1 MASASSSNA
10 TCSTTVCS
18 TPSSRAH
25 TLLNRTPFHPLL
37 EPSLQT
43 AGNLVVGRRA
53 VMEGSSGHPRMR
65 QKSLFYGSLMWVV
78 GIPGVPAAAGV
89 GAAQHLARLGQ
100 AGEGNIAEL
109 LPAATAHQQAQAG
122 PELSGL

>member
-1 MASASSSNA
+1 MAPASSSNA

-25 TLLNRTPFHPLL
+25 TLLNRTPFTPS

-53 VMEGSSGHPRMR
+53 VMQGSPGHP
-65 QKSLFYGSLMWVV
+65 QISNKSLKDQCLWVQLHDTV
-78 GIPGVPAAAGV
+78 DELRRAVAGFV
-89 GAAQHLARLGQ
+89 DRYNTSWLIQRHGHRTPKEAHQAAQSVS
-100 AGEGNIAEL
+100 
-109 LPAATAHQQAQAG
+109 AA
-122 PELSGL
+122 